1 MLGAGAVEW
10 FYCKLSP
17 QIFEAYTSLYRMSA
31 AQAET
36 YRLHGPMDESHAER
50 AFEVLDEAVILHGW
64 NAVYLSVRDAFV
76 ATSLHYDGMLQ
87 AATGVIDYWNG
98 SLQ

>member
-1 MLGAGAVEW
+1 MVLLQIVTSNIRGIHVTVSNVRRAGRN
-10 FYCKLSP
+10 LSV
-17 QIFEAYTSLYRMSA
+17 AWSD
-31 AQAET
+31 
-36 YRLHGPMDESHAER
+36 DESHAER